1 MNIFIP
7 NSTSASK
14 AGEVPDRDVDIE
26 GILVIEHCVEGMLVV
41 EHEEDIEVES
51 EAVLHVVDVEGQ
63 VVVESEVVLHVVQ
76 VLMLDGQHAP
86 RDIRPMSD
94 QNSHCPRSLKQTLQL
109 PVSGQQSHR
118 PQSSSQPSQGR
129 KH

>member
-51 EAVLHVVDVEGQ
+51 EAVLHVVDMEGL

-76 VLMLDGQHAP
+76 VEELLTEGVEE
-86 RDIRPMSD
+86 DIA
-94 QNSHCPRSLKQTLQL
+94 KA
-109 PVSGQQSHR
+109 SGFDL
-118 PQSSSQPSQGR
+118 GA
-129 KH
+129 